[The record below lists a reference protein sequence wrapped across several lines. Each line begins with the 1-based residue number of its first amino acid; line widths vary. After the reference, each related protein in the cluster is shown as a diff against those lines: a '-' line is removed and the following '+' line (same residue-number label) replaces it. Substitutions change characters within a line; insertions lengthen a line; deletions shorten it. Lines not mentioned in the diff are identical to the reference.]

1 MEFKKNKV
9 LAIIQARYSSSRF
22 PGKVLKII
30 NKKTLLEILIKR
42 LSKSKYISK
51 IIVACSLN
59 DKDSKIID
67 ICKKLK
73 IDYFAGSENN
83 VLDRFYKSAK
93 KSKIQNIVRITGD
106 CPLIDSEI
114 VDIVIKNFF
123 LNKVDYASNTNPP
136 TFPDGLDV
144 EIFKFNALENAYFN
158 AKNDHEREHV
168 TPYIIKNK
176 EFKKF
181 NLKNS
186 QDISWLRLT
195 LDEERDFQVI
205 KEIVRNFKNNLY
217 FNLNDI
223 FNLYKKDK
231 NIFLL
236 NSNLIRNEG
245 SSMNTGQKMW
255 KRAKNIIPEG
265 TMLFS
270 KNPDLFL
277 PGKWPAYFSKTKGCK
292 IWDLDNNVFNDIS
305 FMGVGTNTLGYSHPD
320 IEKKVIKIIKDGT
333 MSTLNSPEEII
344 LSEKLVSLHPWSEM
358 VRLTRSGGEAN
369 AVAIRIARAASGK
382 DKIAICGYHGWH
394 DWYLSSNINKKNNLD
409 SHLMANAPIGGVP
422 KNLKDTVFPFEY
434 NNFQQLKKITEQQNI
449 GIIKMEVKRNIDP
462 TNNFL
467 KNIRKLATDKNIVL
481 IFDECTSGFRQTF
494 GGLHKF
500 YKVDPDIAIF
510 GKALGNGYAINAII
524 GRRSIMSSCSAS
536 FISSTFWTERIGP
549 TAALE
554 TLKIMESINSWET
567 ITSIGRKIKKKWLNL
582 SKLHKL
588 DIEIQG
594 IDAIPNFYF
603 YSKNNLS
610 YKTLISQEMLKKNIL
625 ASNSV
630 YCSIAHKEKILN
642 KYFDI
647 LDDVLFKIYKIES
660 GQKSIKEY
668 LKSEICLSGMRN
680 KDYIN

>member
-1 MEFKKNKV
+1 
-9 LAIIQARYSSSRF
+9 
-22 PGKVLKII
+22 
-30 NKKTLLEILIKR
+30 
-42 LSKSKYISK
+42 
-51 IIVACSLN
+51 
-59 DKDSKIID
+59 
-67 ICKKLK
+67 
-73 IDYFAGSENN
+73 
-83 VLDRFYKSAK
+83 
-93 KSKIQNIVRITGD
+93 
-106 CPLIDSEI
+106 
-114 VDIVIKNFF
+114 
-123 LNKVDYASNTNPP
+123 
-136 TFPDGLDV
+136 
-144 EIFKFNALENAYFN
+144 LENAYLN

-205 KEIVRNFKNNLY
+205 KKIVRNFKNNLY

-245 SSMNTGQKMW
+245 SSMNTGQKLW

-333 MSTLNSPEEII
+333 MSTLNSQEEII

>member
-93 KSKIQNIVRITGD
+93 KSKIENIVRITGD

-144 EIFKFNALENAYFN
+144 EIFKFNALENAYLN
-158 AKNDHEREHV
+158 VKNDHEREHV

-176 EFKKF
+176 EFQKV

-205 KEIVRNFKNNLY
+205 KKIVRNFKNNLY

-245 SSMNTGQKMW
+245 SSMNTGQKLW

-333 MSTLNSPEEII
+333 MSTLNSQEEII

-588 DIEIQG
+588 DIKIQG

-647 LDDVLFKIYKIES
+647 LDDVFFKIYMIES

>member
-93 KSKIQNIVRITGD
+93 KSKIENIVRITGD

-144 EIFKFNALENAYFN
+144 EIFKFNALENAYLN

-205 KEIVRNFKNNLY
+205 KKIVRNFKNNLY

-245 SSMNTGQKMW
+245 SSMNTGQKLW

-333 MSTLNSPEEII
+333 MSTLNSQEEII

-358 VRLTRSGGEAN
+358 VKLTRSGGEAN

-588 DIEIQG
+588 DIKIQG

-647 LDDVLFKIYKIES
+647 LDDVFFKIYMIES

>member
-93 KSKIQNIVRITGD
+93 KSKIENIVRITGD

-144 EIFKFNALENAYFN
+144 EIFKFNALENAYLN

-245 SSMNTGQKMW
+245 SSMNTGQKLW

>member
-9 LAIIQARYSSSRF
+9 LAIIQARYSASRF

-93 KSKIQNIVRITGD
+93 KSKIKNIVRITGD

-144 EIFKFNALENAYFN
+144 EIFKFNALKNAYFN
-158 AKNDHEREHV
+158 AKNNHEREHV

-176 EFKKF
+176 KFKKF

-205 KEIVRNFKNNLY
+205 KKIVRNFKNNLY

-223 FNLYKKDK
+223 FNLYKKNK

-449 GIIKMEVKRNIDP
+449 GIIKMEVKRNIEQ
-462 TNNFL
+462 L
-467 KNIRKLATDKNIVL
+467 L
-481 IFDECTSGFRQTF
+481 
-494 GGLHKF
+494 
-500 YKVDPDIAIF
+500 Y
-510 GKALGNGYAINAII
+510 
-524 GRRSIMSSCSAS
+524 
-536 FISSTFWTERIGP
+536 RI
-549 TAALE
+549 
-554 TLKIMESINSWET
+554 
-567 ITSIGRKIKKKWLNL
+567 
-582 SKLHKL
+582 
-588 DIEIQG
+588 
-594 IDAIPNFYF
+594 
-603 YSKNNLS
+603 
-610 YKTLISQEMLKKNIL
+610 
-625 ASNSV
+625 
-630 YCSIAHKEKILN
+630 
-642 KYFDI
+642 
-647 LDDVLFKIYKIES
+647 LFS
-660 GQKSIKEY
+660 
-668 LKSEICLSGMRN
+668 
-680 KDYIN
+680 

>member
-93 KSKIQNIVRITGD
+93 KSKIENIVRITGD

-144 EIFKFNALENAYFN
+144 EIFKFNALENAYLN
-158 AKNDHEREHV
+158 VKNDHEREHV

-205 KEIVRNFKNNLY
+205 KKIVRNFKNNLY

-245 SSMNTGQKMW
+245 SSMNTGQKLW

-333 MSTLNSPEEII
+333 MSTLNSQEEII

-588 DIEIQG
+588 DIKIQG

-647 LDDVLFKIYKIES
+647 LDDVFFKIYMIES